1 MIQIPR
7 KNNAVCDFMTLE
19 RTKIKRSKQMNY
31 PKIVIIK
38 DILVKAENPS
48 LHRKEKHRKI
58 IQWMEDP
65 FPLYAL

>member
-19 RTKIKRSKQMNY
+19 RTKIKRSKSMNY

-38 DILVKAENPS
+38 DIFVKAENPS
-48 LHRKEKHRKI
+48 LHRKEKHSKI
-58 IQWMEDP
+58 I
-65 FPLYAL
+65 